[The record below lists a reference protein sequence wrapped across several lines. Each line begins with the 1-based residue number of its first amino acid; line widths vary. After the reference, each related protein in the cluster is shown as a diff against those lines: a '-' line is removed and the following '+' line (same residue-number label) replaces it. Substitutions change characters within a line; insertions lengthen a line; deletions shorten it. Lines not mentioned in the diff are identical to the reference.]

1 MEVKRIYKISNK
13 LLLSFFIIT
22 LLLLFVGIQSL
33 LFLKSI
39 EKKQQQIT
47 ASIKVSSAILEAK
60 YFVRSDIH
68 ILYEM
73 VNAKGN
79 EDLAYWYGE
88 HQFQNQFVTDQIKT
102 IRDAFQGSD
111 ALVTNQYKD
120 TIMNLVNTFELNYG
134 QLVKSKIEA
143 AHIY

>member
-22 LLLLFVGIQSL
+22 MLLLFVGIQSL
-33 LFLKSI
+33 LYLKSI
-39 EKKQQQIT
+39 EKKQNQIT

-73 VNAKGN
+73 VNAKSN

-102 IRDAFQGSD
+102 IR
-111 ALVTNQYKD
+111 
-120 TIMNLVNTFELNYG
+120 
-134 QLVKSKIEA
+134 EA
-143 AHIY
+143 